1 MSCVFFFPLVV
12 LAFVSTRIFC
22 CSVCFVS
29 FTPIQ
34 IHVILEVKSAS
45 PFYLFRLSKV
55 IINEL
60 WCLIPP
66 IDYIL
71 SKESNTLTLNWP
83 LPVCMGRERKGFW
96 KKVFFKNFT
105 SPRPQMFQKSTC
117 FKGRNI
123 YINIK
128 LFFTYTHRDGIE
140 VKFPFLQ
147 KCWFSLLT
155 YAPKIVGGTV
165 TYLRDFTTFQHWKKL
180 KRHSRTN
187 LFVVLS

>member
-1 MSCVFFFPLVV
+1 MCHVFFFSLVV

-29 FTPIQ
+29 FTPMQ

-66 IDYIL
+66 IDCIL

-83 LPVCMGRERKGFW
+83 LPVCMGREREKDFE
-96 KKVFFKNFT
+96 KRFSSKILVPPAPRCSKNLHLSKAET
-105 SPRPQMFQKSTC
+105 YISTL
-117 FKGRNI
+117 N
-123 YINIK
+123 Y
-128 LFFTYTHRDGIE
+128 
-140 VKFPFLQ
+140 
-147 KCWFSLLT
+147 SLPILT
-155 YAPKIVGGTV
+155 EME
-165 TYLRDFTTFQHWKKL
+165 LR
-180 KRHSRTN
+180 
-187 LFVVLS
+187 